1 MSETIAERLK
11 KLIDSSAYSRTDI
24 AAKAGITKQT
34 LYKYENSIVTNIP
47 SDKIE
52 KLALILNTSP
62 AYLMGWEETETLEKT
77 EKDKLYELI
86 DSLQL
91 TDDQIKQVMIFIKT
105 IKEIEAQEKEKHS

>member
-1 MSETIAERLK
+1 MGYKNKSAICNIETRN
-11 KLIDSSAYSRTDI
+11 DN
-24 AAKAGITKQT
+24 IT
-34 LYKYENSIVTNIP
+34 
-47 SDKIE
+47 SDRIM
-52 KLALILNTSP
+52 KLAEALETTP